1 MNWYANWF
9 NSHYYHILYNNRDE
23 KEAEFFIDNLIK
35 RLNLVTPSK
44 LIDIA
49 CGKGRHATYFNTK
62 GFDVTGVDLSQNS
75 IEHAIRQSIK
85 KKNLS
90 FKVHDMREL
99 YKANHF
105 DVATNLFTSFGYFE
119 DETDEQKAINSIS
132 QSLKANGLLIID
144 FMNVN
149 KVVDNLVVKEQKII
163 QSITFNIKRK
173 VEDHYI
179 IKDIEILDSNKKYEF
194 QEKVKALNL
203 DRFTTFVNEAGLKI
217 IDIFGNYS
225 LDRFDTKKS
234 NRLILICKK

>member
-35 RLNLVTPSK
+35 KLNLVTPSK

-203 DRFTTFVNEAGLKI
+203 DCFTTFVNEAGLKI

>member
-62 GFDVTGVDLSQNS
+62 GFDVTGVDLSPNS

>member
-203 DRFTTFVNEAGLKI
+203 DRFTTFVNEGGLKI

>member
-173 VEDHYI
+173 VEDNYI
-179 IKDIEILDSNKKYEF
+179 IKDIEILDNNNRYEF

-203 DRFTTFVNEAGLKI
+203 DCFTTFVN
-217 IDIFGNYS
+217 GNEC
-225 LDRFDTKKS
+225 TH
-234 NRLILICKK
+234 

>member
-1 MNWYANWF
+1 MNWYTNWF

-203 DRFTTFVNEAGLKI
+203 DCFTAFVNEAGLKI

-225 LDRFDTKKS
+225 LDRFDIKKS

>member
-203 DRFTTFVNEAGLKI
+203 DHFTTFVNEAGLKI

>member
-203 DRFTTFVNEAGLKI
+203 DCFTTLVNEAGLKI